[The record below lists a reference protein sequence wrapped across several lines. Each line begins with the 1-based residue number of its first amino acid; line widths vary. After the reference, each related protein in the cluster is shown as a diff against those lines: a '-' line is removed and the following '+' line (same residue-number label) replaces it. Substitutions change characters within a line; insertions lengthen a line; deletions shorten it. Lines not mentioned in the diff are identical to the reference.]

1 MLTGMNSHSDPLD
14 ALLRR
19 VTKAKSLPYSSEM
32 TRDAFQSGHQSQ
44 TGGKKCSP
52 PHSVEPEETH
62 TKKNVLKL
70 FSTHVRTMEC
80 VPKRRMMAGG
90 QALLYLRP
98 PPHVSADPA
107 GMYSNTEN
115 PIRLQVSSHTATH
128 HVQGARRAEA
138 ETRDS
143 ATPHK
148 PDESS
153 YAGSEMKYPTPF
165 ENSNQTKAE
174 FIHLVCISFVFIFIQ
189 W

>member
-1 MLTGMNSHSDPLD
+1 MLSS
-14 ALLRR
+14 ALSG
-19 VTKAKSLPYSSEM
+19 TW
-32 TRDAFQSGHQSQ
+32 RD
-44 TGGKKCSP
+44 
-52 PHSVEPEETH
+52 TH
-62 TKKNVLKL
+62 EKNVLKL
-70 FSTHVRTMEC
+70 FVTHVRTMEC

-98 PPHVSADPA
+98 PHVSADPA
-107 GMYSNTEN
+107 GIYSNTEN

-128 HVQGARRAEA
+128 HVQGARRAGA

-165 ENSNQTKAE
+165 EKGASQLQSDQSRVHPSCVYIFCIYIYPMVAIPWTSCRGTIWSFWPVRPSWAPRNRAE
-174 FIHLVCISFVFIFIQ
+174 TSY
-189 W
+189 